1 MRKLIASLGLLL
13 GLGLAMPVMADEPAA
28 TPPDTR
34 RGCSCPRSSGC
45 SHARTRS
52 GACRRAGAR
61 ALPHPPPHLQHPSL
75 IRVPLRGC

>member
-1 MRKLIASLGLLL
+1 MRKLIASLSLLL

-28 TPPDTR
+28 TPPEPAAAA
-34 RGCSCPRSSGC
+34 SCARSSGC

-61 ALPHPPPHLQHPSL
+61 AY
-75 IRVPLRGC
+75 RTRRRT